1 MQQGVDIVIEDKGT
15 IDIVVNMQEKVVH
28 TDDLSPDGEISF
40 DQVVGLASEGGGLP
54 SGPYIEYEVFY
65 ENALGRPLE
74 GRLYPDKGV
83 KIQDG
88 TVFNVTYTDKS

>member
-1 MQQGVDIVIEDKGT
+1 MVIEDKDT
-15 IDIVVNMQEKVVH
+15 IDIIINMQGKVVR
-28 TDDLSPDGEISF
+28 TESLTPDGEISF

-88 TVFNVTYTDKS
+88 TVFNVTFTNKS

>member
-1 MQQGVDIVIEDKGT
+1 MVTEDKDTVDII
-15 IDIVVNMQEKVVH
+15 VNMQEKVVQ
-28 TDDLSPDGEISF
+28 TDALTPDGEISF
-40 DQVVGLASEGGGLP
+40 DQVVVLASEGGGLP
-54 SGPYIEYEVFY
+54 SGPYIEYEVFF
-65 ENALGRPLE
+65 ENGLGRPRE

>member
-1 MQQGVDIVIEDKGT
+1 MGVEDKDT
-15 IDIVVNMQEKVVH
+15 IDIIINMQEKVVR
-28 TDDLSPDGEISF
+28 TEDLTKDAEISF

-54 SGPYIEYEVFY
+54 SGAYIEYEVFY
-65 ENALGRPLE
+65 ENALGRPQE
-74 GRLYPDKGV
+74 GRLYSDKGV